1 MPEQAKKGDTAQV
14 HYTGRLKD
22 GQVFDSSEGGE
33 PLEFEIG
40 AGNVI
45 QGFDEGVR
53 GMSQG
58 DKKRIEIEADEAYGP
73 RIDALVQQIAREGLN
88 LDREPEVG
96 MQLGL
101 QMPDGQEIP
110 VTITE
115 VTKDSIT
122 LDANHPLAG
131 QKLIFD
137 IELVKLKQGKPE
149 QEAEGRE
156 SGGAEQ

>member
-14 HYTGRLKD
+14 HYTGRLED

-58 DKKRIEIEADEAYGP
+58 DKKRIEIEADDAYGQ
-73 RIDALVQQIAREGLN
+73 RVDALVQEIARAGLN

-101 QMPDGQEIP
+101 QLPDGQEIP

-115 VTKDSIT
+115 VTQESIT

-137 IELVKLKQGKPE
+137 VELVNLKQGN
-149 QEAEGRE
+149 QE
-156 SGGAEQ
+156 